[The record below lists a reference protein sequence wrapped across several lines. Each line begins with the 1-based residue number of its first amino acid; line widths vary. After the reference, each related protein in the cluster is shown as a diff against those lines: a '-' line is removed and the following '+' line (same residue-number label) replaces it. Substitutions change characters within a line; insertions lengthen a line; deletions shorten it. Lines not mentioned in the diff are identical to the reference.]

1 MPNTQYAKDTRNNM
15 VQIFRAFAIIAV
27 VLIHTTPG
35 AYWQVFFRP
44 FINFAVATF
53 LFLSGYLTKI
63 DNDNWG
69 AFYKKRII
77 RILIPY
83 VIWTVVYTIIFLDLS
98 HLHKKL
104 LTANASFHMYYLAVY
119 IQFVLL
125 TPIIGKLAKSKYMH
139 LGWLVAPISIIVF
152 NYYRLLSGQ
161 ELNPTVSLIWS
172 DAFLGWFTF
181 YYLGLI
187 LGNRIIEKN
196 YSLKMLTIL
205 YLASIVLQMG
215 EGYGWLM
222 LGGSDCGTQLK
233 LSTLLTSSLFLL
245 IIYTI
250 LRKGNI
256 DIQNKYLR
264 MIGDYSFGIYLCHV
278 MVLFVIMPLFPF
290 SRSFPFL
297 ITAVVVLLLSLC
309 LCYLGHRILGE
320 KVSRWLGLI

>member
-1 MPNTQYAKDTRNNM
+1 MMMPNTQYAKDTRNNM

-152 NYYRLLSGQ
+152 NYYGLLSGQ
-161 ELNPTVSLIWS
+161 ELNP
-172 DAFLGWFTF
+172 
-181 YYLGLI
+181 
-187 LGNRIIEKN
+187 
-196 YSLKMLTIL
+196 
-205 YLASIVLQMG
+205 
-215 EGYGWLM
+215 
-222 LGGSDCGTQLK
+222 
-233 LSTLLTSSLFLL
+233 
-245 IIYTI
+245 
-250 LRKGNI
+250 
-256 DIQNKYLR
+256 
-264 MIGDYSFGIYLCHV
+264 LCHV

-290 SRSFPFL
+290 SPSFPFL

-309 LCYLGHRILGE
+309 LCYIGHRILGE